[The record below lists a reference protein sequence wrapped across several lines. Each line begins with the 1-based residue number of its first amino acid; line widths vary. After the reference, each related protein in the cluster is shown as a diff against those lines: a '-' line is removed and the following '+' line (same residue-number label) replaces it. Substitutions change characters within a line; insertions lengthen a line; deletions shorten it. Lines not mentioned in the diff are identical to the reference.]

1 MFKLSA
7 LYSLSE
13 ENYLKAIYHL
23 SNHGK
28 ESVNTNAI
36 AEEMKT
42 AAASV
47 SDMIRKLSK
56 KKLVNY
62 QKYHGVT
69 LSSKGKEV
77 ALGIIR
83 KHRLW
88 EVFLVDKLHF
98 KWDEVHDIAEQLE
111 HIESAEL
118 IERLDEHL
126 GFPKFD
132 PHGDPIPNAL
142 GEVAPIPTTTLSMLK
157 PGDKCRV
164 VCAKDSSSELL
175 NYLDKIKI
183 SLGAKLEIT
192 EVHAFDASYS
202 VQIEGSNPLTLSN
215 KVTEN
220 IIVEA
225 L

>member
-1 MFKLSA
+1 M
-7 LYSLSE
+7 YSLSE

-23 SNHGK
+23 SNHGE

-42 AAASV
+42 APASV

-56 KKLVNY
+56 KKLVDY
-62 QKYHGVT
+62 QKYHGVNI
-69 LSSKGKEV
+69 SKKGREV
-77 ALGIIR
+77 ALKVIR

-88 EVFLVDKLHF
+88 EVFLVEKLNF

-111 HIESAEL
+111 HIQSGPL

-142 GEVAPIPTTTLSMLK
+142 GEIAPIPTTTLSMLK
-157 PGDKCRV
+157 SGSKCRV
-164 VCAKDSSSELL
+164 VCAKDSSSDLL
-175 NYLDKIKI
+175 LYLDKINV
-183 SLGAKLEIT
+183 SLGARLEVT
-192 EVHAFDASYS
+192 EVHAFDASFS
-202 VQIEGSNPLTLSN
+202 VQVNGASPLTLSS

-220 IIVEA
+220 IIVEE

>member
-1 MFKLSA
+1 MHKLNA
-7 LYSLSE
+7 VYSLSE

-23 SNHGK
+23 SDHGK

-69 LSSKGKEV
+69 LSSKGQEV
-77 ALGIIR
+77 ALKVIR

-88 EVFLVDKLHF
+88 EVFLVDKLNF

-111 HIESAEL
+111 HIESAQL

-132 PHGDPIPNAL
+132 PHGDPIPNAN

-157 PGDKCRV
+157 AGDKCRV

-183 SLGAKLEIT
+183 SLGAKLEVT

-202 VQIEGSNPLTLSN
+202 VQIEGASPLTLSN

-220 IIVEA
+220 IIVEE